1 MRIIGGEF
9 GGRRFNPPANIPARP
24 TTELAKEALFNI
36 LSNSIDLEDIKTLDL
51 FSGTG
56 SITYELASRGA
67 GMVTAIEKDEK
78 SFAFIKKMAS
88 DLKIIDRTTII
99 RGDVFKYLKQCTEQ
113 FDLIFADPPYALANI
128 DELPK
133 LVFEKNLLV
142 PGGIFVMEHG
152 NRNNYEKHPNFSRS
166 KNYGTSLF
174 TIFTAPNNITE

>member
-36 LSNSIDLEDIKTLDL
+36 LTNSIDLDEIRTLDL

-67 GMVTAIEKDEK
+67 AMVTAIEKDEK
-78 SFAFIKKMAS
+78 SFTFIKKMAA
-88 DLKIIDRTTII
+88 DLGITERTTLI

-113 FDLIFADPPYALANI
+113 FDLIFADPPYSLANI

-133 LVFEKNLLV
+133 TIFEKKLLV
-142 PGGIFVMEHG
+142 PGGLFVMEHG
-152 NRNNYEKHPNFSRS
+152 NRNNYDKHPNFSRA

-174 TIFTAPNNITE
+174 TIFTEPDKITE